1 MKFKLPGNRNMN
13 QEIESRKEQ
22 VIDKTNL
29 EGKLKCELVEP
40 EIIAG
45 YAKILP
51 VSPERILAMIEEQHR
66 HRWWIEK
73 VEIVCQNLLPILG
86 LVFAMAITVLCFAAG
101 VLLLLFGQTITAGIF
116 FGLTLLGL
124 VNRFIYGTRKEN

>member
-22 VIDKTNL
+22 VIDKNNL
-29 EGKLKCELVEP
+29 EGKMKCELVEP
-40 EIIAG
+40 SIVAG
-45 YAKILP
+45 YAEILP
-51 VSPERILAMIEEQHR
+51 GAPEKILAMIEEQHR
-66 HRWWIEK
+66 HRRWIEK

-101 VLLLLFGQTITAGIF
+101 VLLLLLGQTITAGIF

-124 VNRFIYGTRKEN
+124 VSRFINGTRKES